1 MVDSNVDAVVVSP
14 QKEKLPHSLQR
25 QKEKLQLMYPF
36 IKDSKIPAV
45 ITEFSQG
52 MLKTSQSYVG
62 LYFQFILDFQLKNM
76 PYNMTSVGE

>member
-1 MVDSNVDAVVVSP
+1 
-14 QKEKLPHSLQR
+14 
-25 QKEKLQLMYPF
+25 MYPF

-45 ITEFSQG
+45 ITEFSQW
-52 MLKTSQSYVG
+52 MLKTSQNYVR